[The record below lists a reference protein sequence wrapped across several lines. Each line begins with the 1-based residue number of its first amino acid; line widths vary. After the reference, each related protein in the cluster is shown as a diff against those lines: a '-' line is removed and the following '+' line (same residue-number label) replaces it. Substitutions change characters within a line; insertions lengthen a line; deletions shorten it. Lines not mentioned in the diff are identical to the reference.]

1 MESLNM
7 KDQINDYYAG
17 NMTLTEFFEIGIKR
31 KFTIIVVTFFFAIFS
46 IFYALSV
53 DDIYESRS
61 ILEVKQNN
69 NIKSSNSMSAI
80 SSLAGI
86 SLGNSN
92 EISEII
98 QTLKSRD
105 FAKHLIKFDGVLESL
120 LAVDFYDPQTKSIV
134 FDNSLFDK
142 KNMKWVR
149 TPSANQKQTPTFLE
163 AHYELQKNI
172 ISYKKIDDNYIEI
185 IVEHR
190 SPIFARDMLELI
202 IEELNTII
210 RDKDTTVAKNA
221 INFLNIELNKTNQ
234 VEIRKSINELIK
246 PNLEMLMLADIDN
259 YYKLEPV
266 DQPFIPEVRSSP
278 NRKLICIVITIFGF
292 FLSYLYVLIQHIF
305 GRNT

>member
-1 MESLNM
+1 M

-17 NMTLTEFFEIGIKR
+17 NMTLTEFFELGIKR

-69 NIKSSNSMSAI
+69 NIKSSSSMSAI

-134 FDNSLFDK
+134 FN
-142 KNMKWVR
+142 
-149 TPSANQKQTPTFLE
+149 
-163 AHYELQKNI
+163 
-172 ISYKKIDDNYIEI
+172 
-185 IVEHR
+185 
-190 SPIFARDMLELI
+190 
-202 IEELNTII
+202 
-210 RDKDTTVAKNA
+210 
-221 INFLNIELNKTNQ
+221 
-234 VEIRKSINELIK
+234 NE
-246 PNLEMLMLADIDN
+246 
-259 YYKLEPV
+259 
-266 DQPFIPEVRSSP
+266 
-278 NRKLICIVITIFGF
+278 
-292 FLSYLYVLIQHIF
+292 
-305 GRNT
+305 